1 MTPNPNTDIQELQA
15 VLRQKQDQLAAASST
30 GTPQK
35 DVAKLYR
42 DIKEVQ
48 YQLVLLRNNILDPSQ
63 SDTRSTVA

>member
-15 VLRQKQDQLAAASST
+15 ILRQKQDQLAAASST
-30 GTPQK
+30 GTQQK